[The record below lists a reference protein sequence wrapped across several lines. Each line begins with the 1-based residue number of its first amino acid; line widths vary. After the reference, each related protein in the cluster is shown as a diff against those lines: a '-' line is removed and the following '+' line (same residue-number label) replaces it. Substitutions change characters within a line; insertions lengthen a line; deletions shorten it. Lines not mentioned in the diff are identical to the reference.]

1 MRYLEEEKLC
11 TFVAKNQEPSFESFV
26 NSYQN
31 DLVVCVSLAPDVDAM
46 MLSIQQHKSN
56 LSNQRK
62 RVSEEYIILNI
73 VERVAENLNLW
84 ETKTKDSELTFY
96 RRFAEFLDSKEINKS
111 LFDSSN
117 ISVTYPKKIDLLMR
131 LDESIIVELS
141 SSEWK
146 KSSVSESLI
155 LKQQTKNLKVN
166 VCILSLLRSVY
177 GNQFNTVLAM
187 DWIGNI
193 GYLYKIT
200 KVDKV
205 FVANQIDK
213 LMIPENIET
222 FGMLKDTLNNLFR
235 LKYFMTNMCSLLQ
248 KEMSSK
254 TFYVL

>member
-1 MRYLEEEKLC
+1 
-11 TFVAKNQEPSFESFV
+11 
-26 NSYQN
+26 
-31 DLVVCVSLAPDVDAM
+31 
-46 MLSIQQHKSN
+46 
-56 LSNQRK
+56 
-62 RVSEEYIILNI
+62 
-73 VERVAENLNLW
+73 
-84 ETKTKDSELTFY
+84 
-96 RRFAEFLDSKEINKS
+96 
-111 LFDSSN
+111 
-117 ISVTYPKKIDLLMR
+117 MR
-131 LDESIIVELS
+131 LDESTIVELS

-222 FGMLKDTLNNLFR
+222 FGMLKDTLNNLFK